1 MTVVAGF
8 NRVNRPYFFTEADGD
23 RREFP
28 AFGNGDADLVG
39 NQLRE
44 YQMYV
49 TAKQIAPLTPAA
61 PENTVIPTITGTA
74 QVGQTLTASPG
85 TWTGTPTPDLTYQW
99 EDDGVAI
106 VGATASTLLL
116 AVGQLGGVIT
126 VVVTGTN
133 ASGTDSAESLGTA
146 AVIAA

>member
-8 NRVNRPYFFTEADGD
+8 VRVNRPYFFTDSAGV

-28 AFGNGDADLVG
+28 AFGVGGADLVG

-44 YQMYV
+44 FNMYV
-49 TAKQIAPLTPAA
+49 TAKQIEARTPAA
-61 PENTVIPTITGTA
+61 PDNTVIPTITGTA

-85 TWTGTPTPDLTYQW
+85 TWTGTPTPVLTYQW
-99 EDDGVAI
+99 EDDGVPI
-106 VGATASTLLL
+106 VGATGSTLLL
-116 AVGQLGGVIT
+116 LVAQLGGVIT

>member
-8 NRVNRPYFFTEADGD
+8 NRVNRPFFFTEADGD

-28 AFGNGDADLVG
+28 AFDVGGADLVG
-39 NQLRE
+39 AQLRE

-49 TAKQIAPLTPAA
+49 TANQIEARTPAA
-61 PENTVIPTITGTA
+61 PDNTVIPVITGTA
-74 QVGQTLTASPG
+74 QVGQTLTASTG
-85 TWTGTPTPDLTYQW
+85 TWTGTPTPVLTYQW
-99 EDDGVAI
+99 EDDGVPI
-106 VGATASTLLL
+106 VGATGATLLL
-116 AVGQLGGVIT
+116 LVAQLGGVIT

-133 ASGTDSAESLGTA
+133 PSGTDTAESLGTA